1 MKGSPT
7 AVLPDGVI
15 PRKRKKKIKLFAA
28 QNSFDSVFFSL
39 LMLILAVGLV
49 CLLSASHAY
58 SFYKNDGDSYHYIK
72 RQLIFA
78 LVGVCVMLAV
88 SFVDYH
94 VLHRIALPLMLA
106 SWVLLVIALFMP
118 AIANVHRWI
127 TIGPIQFQPSEV
139 AKFAL
144 ILLFAHLISLNHKHM
159 RSFVRGFLPLLLTLG
174 LTCGLV
180 VLEPHL
186 SGTILLLAIGMVMMF
201 IGGTNLWY
209 LGGTLGIGG
218 SVAAYVIFVHGYELE
233 RIQVWLDPFAVY
245 ASGSSGKDIAW
256 QTVQSLYAVGSGG
269 LLGQGLGNSRQKHL
283 FLPEPQNDFI
293 FSIVCE
299 ELGFIGALL
308 IILLFVLLIWRGF
321 SIGIKAPDKF
331 GSMLAIGL
339 TAQVGLQVLF
349 NLAVITNAVPNTGIS
364 LPFFSYGGTS
374 LLMLLA
380 QMGVILS
387 ISRQSRIRQ
396 RGETQKLPKEETT

>member
-1 MKGSPT
+1 MKQAET
-7 AVLPDGVI
+7 APARRPDEKPGTAG
-15 PRKRKKKIKLFAA
+15 RKRGWHLFKAE
-28 QNSFDSVFFSL
+28 NGFDMVFFAL
-39 LMLILAVGLV
+39 TMLILVIGLV

-78 LVGVCVMLAV
+78 LMGIAAMVAV

-94 VLHRIALPLMLA
+94 ILHRFAIPLMVV
-106 SWVLLVIALFMP
+106 SWGMLVVVRMMP
-118 AIANVHRWI
+118 PIANVHRWI
-127 TIGPIQFQPSEV
+127 VLGPVRFQPSEV

-144 ILLFAHLISLNHKHM
+144 VLLFAHLISINHKRM
-159 RSFVRGFLPLLLTLG
+159 KSFTRGYLPFVAVLG
-174 LTCGLV
+174 FTCALV
-180 VLEPHL
+180 VIEPHL
-186 SGTILLLAIGMVMMF
+186 SGTILLLGIGLVMMF
-201 IGGTNLWY
+201 VGGTRVLY
-209 LGGTLGIGG
+209 LALSVLLGGGLA
-218 SVAAYVIFVHGYELE
+218 SYVIFVMGYEIE
-233 RIQVWLDPFAVY
+233 RVEVWLDPFAVY
-245 ASGSSGKDIAW
+245 TSSAAGKDLAW
-256 QTVQSLYAVGSGG
+256 QTVQSLYAIGSGG

-299 ELGFIGALL
+299 EMGFIGALL
-308 IILLFVLLIWRGF
+308 IILLFILLIWRGF

-349 NLAVITNAVPNTGIS
+349 NLAVITNALPNTGIS

-380 QMGVILS
+380 QIGVILS
-387 ISRQSRIRQ
+387 ISRQTHRRV
-396 RGETQKLPKEETT
+396 

>member
-1 MKGSPT
+1 MEGNPVPETPSVVRPR
-7 AVLPDGVI
+7 AV
-15 PRKRKKKIKLFAA
+15 KKKLFAA
-28 QNSFDSVFFSL
+28 DKGFDSVFFSL
-39 LMLILAVGLV
+39 LMLILVIGLV

-78 LVGVCVMLAV
+78 VVGVVAMFVL

-94 VLHRIALPLMLA
+94 VLHRLALPLTIGACL
-106 SWVLLVIALFMP
+106 LLVVVLFMP

-127 TIGPIQFQPSEV
+127 TIGPIQFQPSEI

-144 ILLFAHLISLNHKHM
+144 IVLFAHLISLNHKQM
-159 RSFVRGFLPLLLTLG
+159 RSFRRGYLPFM
-174 LTCGLV
+174 LV
-180 VLEPHL
+180 LCIVCALVFLEPHL
-186 SGTILLLAIGMVMMF
+186 SGTILLLAIGMVMMY
-201 IGGTNLWY
+201 IGGTRTVY
-209 LGGTLGIGG
+209 LGSTLLVGG
-218 SVAAYVIFVHGYELE
+218 GAAAGLVFGAGYELE
-233 RIQVWLDPFAVY
+233 RIQVWLDPFTVY
-245 ASGSSGKDIAW
+245 ASGNEGKDLAW
-256 QTVQSLYAVGSGG
+256 QTVQSLYAIGSGG

-308 IILLFVLLIWRGF
+308 IILLFILLIWRGF

-339 TAQVGLQVLF
+339 TAQIGIQVLM
-349 NLAVITNAVPNTGIS
+349 NLAVVTNAMPNTGIS

-380 QMGVILS
+380 QMGILLS
-387 ISRQSRIRQ
+387 ISRQSRLQ
-396 RGETQKLPKEETT
+396 EHAKE

>member
-1 MKGSPT
+1 M
-7 AVLPDGVI
+7 
-15 PRKRKKKIKLFAA
+15 
-28 QNSFDSVFFSL
+28 VFFAL
-39 LMLILAVGLV
+39 TMLILVIGLV

-78 LVGVCVMLAV
+78 LMGIAAMVAV

-94 VLHRIALPLMLA
+94 ILHRFAIPLMVV
-106 SWVLLVIALFMP
+106 SWGMLVVVRMMP
-118 AIANVHRWI
+118 PIANVHRWI
-127 TIGPIQFQPSEV
+127 VLGPVRFQPSEV

-144 ILLFAHLISLNHKHM
+144 VLLFAHLISINHKRM
-159 RSFVRGFLPLLLTLG
+159 KSFTRGYLPFVAVLG
-174 LTCGLV
+174 FTCALV
-180 VLEPHL
+180 VIEPHL
-186 SGTILLLAIGMVMMF
+186 SGTILLLGIGLVMMF
-201 IGGTNLWY
+201 VGGTRVLY
-209 LGGTLGIGG
+209 LALSVLLGGGLA
-218 SVAAYVIFVHGYELE
+218 SYVIFVMGYEIE
-233 RIQVWLDPFAVY
+233 RVEVWLDPFAVY
-245 ASGSSGKDIAW
+245 TSSAAGKDLAW
-256 QTVQSLYAVGSGG
+256 QTVQSLYAIGSGG

-299 ELGFIGALL
+299 EMGFIGALL
-308 IILLFVLLIWRGF
+308 IILLFILLIWRGF

-349 NLAVITNAVPNTGIS
+349 NLAVITNALPNTGIS

-380 QMGVILS
+380 QIGVILS
-387 ISRQSRIRQ
+387 ISRQTHRRV
-396 RGETQKLPKEETT
+396 

>member
-1 MKGSPT
+1 MQTAAHAGKGK
-7 AVLPDGVI
+7 
-15 PRKRKKKIKLFAA
+15 KRRWKLFSAE
-28 QNSFDSVFFSL
+28 NGFDSVLFSL
-39 LMLILAVGLV
+39 LMIILAVGLV

-72 RQLIFA
+72 RQLLFA
-78 LVGVCVMLAV
+78 VGGVVAMLII

-94 VLHRIALPLMLA
+94 ILHRFALPLMIV

-118 AIANVHRWI
+118 AVANVHRWI
-127 TIGPIQFQPSEV
+127 PLGFVSFQPSEI

-144 ILLFAHLISLNHKHM
+144 VVLFAHLISLNHKQM
-159 RSFVRGFLPLLLTLG
+159 RSFVRGYLPFMGVLG

-180 VLEPHL
+180 LLEPHL

-201 IGGTNLWY
+201 IGGTRLAY
-209 LGGTLGIGG
+209 LGGTLGLGVG
-218 SVAAYVIFVHGYELE
+218 AAAGVIFGIGYEIE

-245 ASGSSGKDIAW
+245 ASGADGRNLAW
-256 QTVQSLYAVGSGG
+256 QTVQSLYAIGSGG

-308 IILLFVLLIWRGF
+308 IVFLFILLIWRGF

-339 TAQVGLQVLF
+339 TAQVGIQVLL
-349 NLAVITNAVPNTGIS
+349 NLAVVTNAFPNTGIS

-380 QMGVILS
+380 QMGVLLS
-387 ISRQSRIRQ
+387 VSRHSRLQ
-396 RGETQKLPKEETT
+396 QHAVS